1 MRRQFSFLGFIINEW
16 LLIASVSGLI
26 ITSVYSRRLPSFSA
40 NDFNIIFLLFIL
52 FVVVK
57 GLEHSGLIQWL
68 SEHIE
73 KGTYLPLKLV
83 LITFFLSMFI
93 TNDVALI
100 VIVPLTLSLN
110 AGRKD
115 ILVILE
121 ALAANAGSALTPF
134 GNPQN
139 LFIYWFYHV
148 HPCNFVLEIAPF
160 SLTFLVIL
168 IIVSLLISKTAKREP
183 EHKNVK
189 VKFTAAIYGI
199 LWLIT
204 ILIVLRLL
212 PLPLGIIVVIAAIFF
227 DKSSLRI
234 DYALLFTL
242 FCFFGLADN
251 IKNILEI
258 TAFRHSEHI
267 FLFSALISQITSNV
281 PAALL
286 FARFT
291 PHWKDLVWGT
301 NVGGFGNLV
310 GSLANLIAYKIY
322 VAHKETTRMAN
333 FTTKFI
339 IWGYFAFFIGIA
351 LYFLVRKIGLI
362 IPQ

>member
-57 GLEHSGLIQWL
+57 GLD
-68 SEHIE
+68 
-73 KGTYLPLKLV
+73 
-83 LITFFLSMFI
+83 FFLSMFI

-267 FLFSALISQITSNV
+267 FLFSALVSQITSNV

-291 PHWKDLVWGT
+291 PHWKV
-301 NVGGFGNLV
+301 
-310 GSLANLIAYKIY
+310 AYKIY